1 MKKAVYYLW
10 GIMIVVLIGLYLIK
24 PSLYNATSMQRWIE
38 WCSLNI
44 WLAYILITL
53 LRGVFLLPSTPF
65 VLGGVFLIPHS
76 PVFVLFVSMVGVMLS
91 ASLVY
96 YNSGGLAF
104 SHKIAEKYP
113 DRVKQLSGMLG
124 KPQSTMV
131 ITLWSMFP
139 LIPTDLI
146 CYVAGVAKMPV
157 QYMLTGVL
165 IGELCLNYCLV
176 YLGGLLV

>member
-1 MKKAVYYLW
+1 MKKAVYLIW
-10 GIMIVVLIGLYLIK
+10 GLLIVSLMVAYLIN
-24 PSLYNATSMQRWIE
+24 PGMYNATTMQAWIE

-44 WLAYILITL
+44 WLAYIIITI

-65 VLGGVFLIPHS
+65 VLGGAFLFPHS
-76 PVFVLFVSMVGVMLS
+76 PAFVLFISMLGVMLS

-96 YNSGGLAF
+96 YNSGELAF
-104 SHKIAEKYP
+104 SHKITERYP
-113 DRVKQLSGMLG
+113 NRVNQLRTMLG
-124 KPQSTMV
+124 SRRSTMV

-146 CYVAGVAKMPV
+146 CYVAGLAKMPV

-165 IGELCLNYCLV
+165 IGELCLNFCLV